1 MSAPYRE
8 VSSRLKRLLTEG
20 RVIEGSLYRSDRG
33 NTPRHQLSDRA
44 TGRFRN
50 IYVPADF
57 AEDVAAWSAKLGG
70 GEAPAE
76 GDERDRPRRGDI
88 SRPRACGSAASSSGC
103 ASETFTRATRQ
114 FMLGAELLVAPVLE
128 EDDSTVNTSHV
139 FPHLFSSQS
148 RSAVV

>member
-57 AEDVAAWSAKLGG
+57 AEDVAAWSANWA
-70 GEAPAE
+70 EAKRLLKEMSEIARAE
-76 GDERDRPRRGDI
+76 LVEAITARTGRRTVAKPG
-88 SRPRACGSAASSSGC
+88 RGAQGSASGGPSGGLSC
-103 ASETFTRATRQ
+103 PEQAVPQ
-114 FMLGAELLVAPVLE
+114 GLVAQNRLQMSVAARRSR
-128 EDDSTVNTSHV
+128 DARG
-139 FPHLFSSQS
+139 HL
-148 RSAVV
+148 

>member
-8 VSSRLKRLLTEG
+8 VSSKLKKLLSEG

-57 AEDVAAWSAKLGG
+57 AEDVAAWSANWAEAKRLLKEMSEIARSELVEAITARTGRRTVGG
-70 GEAPAE
+70 RA
-76 GDERDRPRRGDI
+76 
-88 SRPRACGSAASSSGC
+88 PRAGKPSAGLRRKC
-103 ASETFTRATRQ
+103 RTATRRTK
-114 FMLGAELLVAPVLE
+114 G
-128 EDDSTVNTSHV
+128 
-139 FPHLFSSQS
+139 
-148 RSAVV
+148 

>member
-1 MSAPYRE
+1 MIKKRMSAPYRE

-57 AEDVAAWSAKLGG
+57 AEDVAAWSANWA
-70 GEAPAE
+70 EAKQI
-76 GDERDRPRRGDI
+76 G
-88 SRPRACGSAASSSGC
+88 RA
-103 ASETFTRATRQ
+103 
-114 FMLGAELLVAPVLE
+114 
-128 EDDSTVNTSHV
+128 HV
-139 FPHLFSSQS
+139 
-148 RSAVV
+148 

>member
-8 VSSRLKRLLTEG
+8 VSSRLKRLLTKG

-57 AEDVAAWSAKLGG
+57 AEDVAAWSANWAEAKRLLKEMSEIARAELVEAITARTGRRTVAKPGTGG
-70 GEAPAE
+70 KGGAS
-76 GDERDRPRRGDI
+76 GGPRRKC
-88 SRPRACGSAASSSGC
+88 R
-103 ASETFTRATRQ
+103 TATR
-114 FMLGAELLVAPVLE
+114 
-128 EDDSTVNTSHV
+128 
-139 FPHLFSSQS
+139 
-148 RSAVV
+148 RSKR